1 MSADRPNP
9 LHEIAVTILAP
20 SLVLMVPAG
29 TAGIPALGWLGL
41 ALLCPL
47 GWGIYDFNRRR
58 KFNLLALLGVVSTL
72 MTGGIGLMQLDA
84 QWLAIKEAALP
95 TLMGTVIAASA
106 FTQRPLI
113 HALVFDAALL
123 DTVRIQNAL
132 AERGQVAQFERHL
145 QWGTLALGAVFMASG
160 AAGYGLARWVVH
172 SPAGSDAFNQEL
184 GRMTLLGW
192 PMITLPTML
201 ALAGLMWALLRSA
214 RQLSGLDMGQLFQPP
229 PVK

>member
-1 MSADRPNP
+1 M
-9 LHEIAVTILAP
+9 
-20 SLVLMVPAG
+20 AG
-29 TAGIPALGWLGL
+29 HQGS
-41 ALLCPL
+41 
-47 GWGIYDFNRRR
+47 R
-58 KFNLLALLGVVSTL
+58 
-72 MTGGIGLMQLDA
+72 
-84 QWLAIKEAALP
+84 
-95 TLMGTVIAASA
+95 
-106 FTQRPLI
+106 
-113 HALVFDAALL
+113 
-123 DTVRIQNAL
+123 
-132 AERGQVAQFERHL
+132 ERHL